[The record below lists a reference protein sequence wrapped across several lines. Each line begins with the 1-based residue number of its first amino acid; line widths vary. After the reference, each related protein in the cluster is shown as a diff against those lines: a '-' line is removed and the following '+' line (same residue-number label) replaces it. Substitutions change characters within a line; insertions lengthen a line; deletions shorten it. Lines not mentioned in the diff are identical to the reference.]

1 MNYPVLPAPAQGRTP
16 IEKYMVDTLQ
26 GVISQLKGVPDL
38 ACIMLCKIAKM
49 ISTYITKFNEMEQT
63 GHPWTKFFEGGRG
76 LCWDLTVAP
85 TRQTLMGLYARVIF
99 LPSHFLLSFEE
110 AFYTGFF
117 EVETHLFS
125 LLNQDLS
132 SRFVAFMRMEIE
144 MPLKEVLADME
155 EQQRLKRFRHA
166 LEWEKRHARS

>member
-1 MNYPVLPAPAQGRTP
+1 M
-16 IEKYMVDTLQ
+16 
-26 GVISQLKGVPDL
+26 
-38 ACIMLCKIAKM
+38 
-49 ISTYITKFNEMEQT
+49 
-63 GHPWTKFFEGGRG
+63 
-76 LCWDLTVAP
+76 TVAP
-85 TRQTLMGLYARVIF
+85 TRQTLMGLYARVIV

-166 LEWEKRHARS
+166 LEWEKRHVRS

>member
-1 MNYPVLPAPAQGRTP
+1 MHNAVQNSKNNMHMHYKVQ
-16 IEKYMVDTLQ
+16 
-26 GVISQLKGVPDL
+26 QLRADRP
-38 ACIMLCKIAKM
+38 
-49 ISTYITKFNEMEQT
+49 
-63 GHPWTKFFEGGRG
+63 KFFEGGRG

-110 AFYTGFF
+110 TFYTGFF
-117 EVETHLFS
+117 EVETNLFS

-144 MPLKEVLADME
+144 IPLKEVLADME
-155 EQQRLKRFRHA
+155 EQQRLKRFRNA

>member
-1 MNYPVLPAPAQGRTP
+1 
-16 IEKYMVDTLQ
+16 
-26 GVISQLKGVPDL
+26 
-38 ACIMLCKIAKM
+38 MLG
-49 ISTYITKFNEMEQT
+49 FD
-63 GHPWTKFFEGGRG
+63 GG
-76 LCWDLTVAP
+76 THKAE
-85 TRQTLMGLYARVIF
+85 TLMGLYARVIF